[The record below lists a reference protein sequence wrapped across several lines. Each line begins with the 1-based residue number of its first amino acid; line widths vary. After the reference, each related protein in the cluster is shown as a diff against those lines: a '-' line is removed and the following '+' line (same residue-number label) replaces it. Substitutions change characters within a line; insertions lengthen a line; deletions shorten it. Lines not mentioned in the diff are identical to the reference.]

1 MKKKKKLILIFV
13 LIYVSISIFYSI
25 QVNTVLNSALQTK
38 GADNPYIW
46 IHDSDYQM
54 MDYTYG
60 SKFFGLDPYN
70 EDEMLKDINSDEFLV
85 NEIGKVESLSD
96 VRFEHDH
103 SFPITIHCIFLYV
116 SFYDFY
122 VTGYAKG
129 DKNKEGIIYGSGD
142 DEEPITGVAFG
153 TIIPFSIFRYYEDLG
168 C

>member
-13 LIYVSISIFYSI
+13 LIYVCISIFYSI

-38 GADNPYIW
+38 GADNPYIL
-46 IHDSDYQM
+46 ISDSDYQS

-60 SKFFGLDPYN
+60 SLFFGLDPYN
-70 EDEMLKDINSDEFLV
+70 EDEMLKEINADEFLV

-116 SFYDFY
+116 SFYDFH

-129 DKNKEGIIYGSGD
+129 DKNKEDIIYGNGD
-142 DEEPITGVAFG
+142 VTGVAIG
-153 TIIPFSIFRYYEDLG
+153 TFIPFNFIYYEDTG
-168 C
+168 Y